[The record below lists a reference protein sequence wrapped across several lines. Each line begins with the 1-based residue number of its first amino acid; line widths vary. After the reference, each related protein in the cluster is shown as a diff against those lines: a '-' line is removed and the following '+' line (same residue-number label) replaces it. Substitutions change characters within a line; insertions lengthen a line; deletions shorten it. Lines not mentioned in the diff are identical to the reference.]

1 MGWERRERGGL
12 YYTRSRRVDGRVV
25 REYVGRG
32 LVGELVARLDAA
44 ERKRRSARRAASRRR
59 DDALDDADAATRA
72 LCEVS
77 ELLARASLLLAGY
90 RRHDRGAWRR
100 RRG

>member
-1 MGWERRERGGL
+1 MAWERRERGGL
-12 YYTRSRRVDGRVV
+12 YYTRSRRVNGRVV

-32 LVGELVARLDAA
+32 LVGELAARLDAA
-44 ERKRRSARRAASRRR
+44 ERERRSARRAAGRRR
-59 DDALDDADAATRA
+59 DDALDDADAATSA

-77 ELLARASLLLAGY
+77 EMLARASRLLAGY

>member
-1 MGWERRERGGL
+1 MAWERRERGEL
-12 YYTRSRRVDGRVV
+12 YYTRSRRVNGRVV

-32 LVGELVARLDAA
+32 LIGELAARLDAA
-44 ERKRRSARRAASRRR
+44 ERERRSAQRAAERRR
-59 DDALDDADAATRA
+59 DDALDDADDTISA

-77 ELLARASLLLAGY
+77 ELLARATLVLAGY
-90 RRHDRGAWRR
+90 RRHDRGEWRR